1 MKTKEQFESW
11 VASVTRYP
19 LAPAE
24 SLKTKEQVEV
34 MVIRLAL
41 VIRNAISHLEKHYP
55 GKQYP
60 GWSGCEYNK
69 EWAATLSE
77 LKGWLS
83 NAQPILERNQ
93 I

>member
-19 LAPAE
+19 LPPAE
-24 SLKTKEQVEV
+24 SLKTKEQLEV

-41 VIRNAISHLEKHYP
+41 VIRNAKMHLEKHYP

-60 GWSGCEYNK
+60 GWSGCEQSK
-69 EWAATLSE
+69 EWAATLAE
-77 LKGWLS
+77 LKGWLQ